1 MLKIC
6 LSDGAITTSA
16 TLSEQLPAEHVDG
29 MRLSFSEDRNSL
41 LLTGEDDNYG
51 ADHEYIGA
59 DDLSTHFDAHSI
71 IGNQPG
77 TKITSYGQAIS
88 VKNKNMQ
95 SETIVFLADGT
106 HEPIGD
112 NQPIM
117 VRDGWYYY
125 KDSAEP
131 TKHCYARKLTSGQTV
146 ELSSDWHK
154 DLTLSS
160 WHSITS
166 DQQEIITLE
175 QKGTTKTATVRLPD
189 APSIA
194 LSQDRVEGVSILGD
208 VLYTSYDPDNSDS
221 SIDHLVLTSVSTGKT
236 IIERDVEKE
245 LRGPSG
251 TEAVV
256 TPWGTARNRVFCSAA
271 EWLDWLTAP
280 ASSSSSG
287 ASAPSGPSSSEPAS
301 AEPNTPADS

>member
-160 WHSITS
+160 WPSITS
-166 DQQEIITLE
+166 DQQEIIT
-175 QKGTTKTATVRLPD
+175 P
-189 APSIA
+189 PS
-194 LSQDRVEGVSILGD
+194 
-208 VLYTSYDPDNSDS
+208 
-221 SIDHLVLTSVSTGKT
+221 H
-236 IIERDVEKE
+236 
-245 LRGPSG
+245 
-251 TEAVV
+251 
-256 TPWGTARNRVFCSAA
+256 
-271 EWLDWLTAP
+271 
-280 ASSSSSG
+280 
-287 ASAPSGPSSSEPAS
+287 
-301 AEPNTPADS
+301 